1 MRHERGWREKIAART
16 ARRLQANLRRAA
28 EAEGRSSMV
37 WSPKEN
43 DAFFGEPQEDARE
56 PGAHADDAE
65 TMCVWCETRVRCA
78 CKSHY
83 DTLTCTHRVIVPTAE
98 EWDSSVEARAA
109 ELHEGCRMPM
119 EQARE
124 LAESEAKPTPNL
136 ELFAAFGA
144 ADAAKEQ
151 DLRGYYP
158 MAARVLA
165 EEVRSLKAQLAK
177 FTPLRAKGV
186 VDADDNLDCWDTN
199 PYEICTRH
207 VAALNEK
214 DPAAMW
220 RVVDLYAVDLRPNAK
235 LTGPRENHGDTD
247 ENH

>member
-1 MRHERGWREKIAART
+1 MNQHDTPAKVASTDGLGPLVADALTAADEY
-16 ARRLQANLRRAA
+16 A
-28 EAEGRSSMV
+28 EAVG
-37 WSPKEN
+37 
-43 DAFFGEPQEDARE
+43 
-56 PGAHADDAE
+56 HA
-65 TMCVWCETRVRCA
+65 
-78 CKSHY
+78 
-83 DTLTCTHRVIVPTAE
+83 
-98 EWDSSVEARAA
+98 SSVEARAA

-220 RVVDLYAVDLRPNAK
+220 RVVDLFAR
-235 LTGPRENHGDTD
+235 D
-247 ENH
+247 EG

>member
-1 MRHERGWREKIAART
+1 MHHPERWTFDWFYKRHDMDKADNRVYRQTETE
-16 ARRLQANLRRAA
+16 RRA
-28 EAEGRSSMV
+28 E
-37 WSPKEN
+37 
-43 DAFFGEPQEDARE
+43 
-56 PGAHADDAE
+56 
-65 TMCVWCETRVRCA
+65 
-78 CKSHY
+78 
-83 DTLTCTHRVIVPTAE
+83 
-98 EWDSSVEARAA
+98 

-119 EQARE
+119 GQARE

-207 VAALNEK
+207 VAALNKK

-220 RVVDLYAVDLRPNAK
+220 RVVDLFAR
-235 LTGPRENHGDTD
+235 D
-247 ENH
+247 EG

>member
-220 RVVDLYAVDLRPNAK
+220 RVVDLFA
-235 LTGPRENHGDTD
+235 REEG
-247 ENH
+247 

>member
-1 MRHERGWREKIAART
+1 
-16 ARRLQANLRRAA
+16 
-28 EAEGRSSMV
+28 MV

-136 ELFAAFGA
+136 ELA
-144 ADAAKEQ
+144 
-151 DLRGYYP
+151 
-158 MAARVLA
+158 
-165 EEVRSLKAQLAK
+165 
-177 FTPLRAKGV
+177 
-186 VDADDNLDCWDTN
+186 N
-199 PYEICTRH
+199 
-207 VAALNEK
+207 
-214 DPAAMW
+214 
-220 RVVDLYAVDLRPNAK
+220 
-235 LTGPRENHGDTD
+235 
-247 ENH
+247 

>member
-199 PYEICTRH
+199 PYEICTLH

-220 RVVDLYAVDLRPNAK
+220 RVVDLFAR
-235 LTGPRENHGDTD
+235 D
-247 ENH
+247 EG

>member
-220 RVVDLYAVDLRPNAK
+220 RVVDLFAR
-235 LTGPRENHGDTD
+235 D
-247 ENH
+247 EG

>member
-37 WSPKEN
+37 WIPKEN

-220 RVVDLYAVDLRPNAK
+220 RVVDLFAR
-235 LTGPRENHGDTD
+235 D
-247 ENH
+247 EG

>member
-1 MRHERGWREKIAART
+1 
-16 ARRLQANLRRAA
+16 
-28 EAEGRSSMV
+28 MV

-220 RVVDLYAVDLRPNAK
+220 RVVDLFARDEA
-235 LTGPRENHGDTD
+235 GPGA
-247 ENH
+247 

>member
-124 LAESEAKPTPNL
+124 LAESEAKPAPNL

-220 RVVDLYAVDLRPNAK
+220 RVVDLFAR
-235 LTGPRENHGDTD
+235 D
-247 ENH
+247 EG